1 MKHSACMQSRRS
13 PKSVRPKSY
22 HQGKTSDKKI
32 EKTKGNAMDLGN
44 LDNASKT
51 DDEETRQEEFDP
63 WQSTLAKAP
72 RSLTHQACT
81 PLDTNVKEKEDGP
94 STATATTVASLGM
107 RGGTAHAWMKLA
119 KPRWLNVRASFSRAV
134 KRRTMG

>member
-1 MKHSACMQSRRS
+1 MKHFRVYAESQIAQKRTAQ
-13 PKSVRPKSY
+13 SY

-32 EKTKGNAMDLGN
+32 EKTRGNAMDLGN
-44 LDNASKT
+44 LDRRQDRKKL
-51 DDEETRQEEFDP
+51 TRGK
-63 WQSTLAKAP
+63 STLAMAP
-72 RSLTHQACT
+72 RSLTHHACT
-81 PLDTNVKEKEDGP
+81 PLDIKVKEKEDGP
-94 STATATTVASLGM
+94 STATATAVASLGM